1 MHITH
6 NQAFVE
12 EMLLVVAHVIRS
24 VEERIRGLDLSRLV
38 LDDVPGLVWYHV
50 QCMELARRC
59 KETGY
64 YPELDLS
71 DWYHGMSPHP
81 GLTNYTKEYVDGVAE
96 GMLAIL
102 LPTEDLASTCERVLI
117 REILANLVLGSTID
131 AVSQPYIIHEMLQS
145 ACHTIKRI
153 LDAQP
158 TWYKK
163 ILSLR
168 QTAAPVVRKKTTRS
182 VLRLYCVDLGLIIVG
197 QCQRSSYLCKI
208 CTFLCGLVPRSSYV
222 DRLGIYLSAQLYE
235 SVFHE
240 ELVLVAL
247 DTLRDIVWPKGVLMG
262 PRTEPSAEEQAEI
275 QRETERILVDT
286 VPQPL
291 RSLIFGASRKLQLDT
306 AHDLLDTFDNAKCNK
321 HLVFQLLDLITVK
334 ILPELADL
342 TPREIME
349 LRGVA

>member
-24 VEERIRGLDLSRLV
+24 VEERIRGLDLARLV
-38 LDDVPGLVWYHV
+38 LDDVPGLVWYHMR
-50 QCMELARRC
+50 CMELARRC
-59 KETGY
+59 EETEY
-64 YPELDLS
+64 YPELGLS
-71 DWYHGMSPHP
+71 DWYHGVSPHS
-81 GLTNYTKEYVDGVAE
+81 GLTTHTKEYVDGVAE

-117 REILANLVLGSTID
+117 REILANLVLGNTID
-131 AVSQPYIIHEMLQS
+131 AVSQPYVIHEMLQS
-145 ACHTIKRI
+145 ACHTIKRL
-153 LDAQP
+153 LDEQP
-158 TWYKK
+158 TWYER
-163 ILSLR
+163 ILSRR
-168 QTAAPVVRKKTTRS
+168 QTSAPAIRRKMTKS
-182 VLRLYCVDLGLIIVG
+182 ILRLYCIDLGLSIVG

-208 CTFLCGLVPRSSYV
+208 CTMLVGLLPRNSYV
-222 DRLGIYLSAQLYE
+222 DRLGRYVSAQLYE

-247 DTLRDIVWPKGVLMG
+247 DTLRDIVWPNGVLMG

-275 QRETERILVDT
+275 QRETESILVDT
-286 VPQPL
+286 VSQPL
-291 RSLIFGASRKLQLDT
+291 RSLIFGASRTTQLDT
-306 AHDLLDTFDNAKCNK
+306 AHDLLDNFEDAKCNK

-342 TPREIME
+342 TPREIMDI
-349 LRGVA
+349 RGVA